1 MERLLRKWNGN
12 FTSGALRNA
21 CAGCMVVLQ
30 PARDTRRYR
39 RQAPP
44 PCGTGGGAYQKLVN
58 FLIGNFQPCIG
69 MIFPRYSYIFTV
81 VCFGL
86 PPIGCGC
93 FVHLIKKGIWKSQ
106 HSVDGRYCNVSVTAI
121 KAGIIIVIRICIN
134 AQITTVRP
142 DLCPRGI
149 TEHIV

>member
-21 CAGCMVVLQ
+21 CVGCMVVLQ
-30 PARDTRRYR
+30 PARDARRYR

-69 MIFPRYSYIFTV
+69 MIFPRYGYILTI

-86 PPIGCGC
+86 PSIGCGC
-93 FVHLIKKGIWKSQ
+93 FVHLIEKRIRKPQQPI
-106 HSVDGRYCNVSVTAI
+106 DGRDCNVGLAAI
-121 KAGIIIVIRICIN
+121 KARIVIVVRICIN
-134 AQITTVRP
+134 AQITAIRP
-142 DLCPRGI
+142 YFCSCGI
-149 TEHIV
+149 T